1 MMKLFQLTVA
11 AGGVL
16 LRDLVGLG
24 GAASVAY
31 GAWLAW
37 PPAGFMVGGLFALG
51 GAWLAARTAAMRDA
65 A

>member
-1 MMKLFQLTVA
+1 MLKLFQFTVA

-24 GAASVAY
+24 GAVSVAY

-37 PPAGFMVGGLFALG
+37 PPAGFIVGGLFALG
-51 GAWLAARTAAMRDA
+51 GAWLAARADA
-65 A
+65 LRGAV